1 MRGLALDMSW
11 VPDRCPARRARHCIA
26 VALLLSGFA
35 VPALVLALAQHGA
48 VDGPDNA
55 HTEYLTRMLVRWKSP
70 PDEAPSTLLE
80 CLATPGA
87 ASTVGLHHRV
97 TIQAPLAAVE
107 RVLGD
112 VAHYRDLFPDTVDV
126 HLLAEPHDSEFFVA
140 SWTQRPPVFFLPDVT
155 YELANRIDRSRPGRI
170 VYRYKLRKG
179 DRLLASDGVLVLD
192 AAGPDVTRLEEFD
205 FFRAD
210 WGPLPVGLVWRES
223 MRGAYGADRAIQLK
237 AEHPDWTYPA
247 IEAQRKRLVD
257 QASRLIAGCVAAR
270 QPLRLDE

>member
-1 MRGLALDMSW
+1 M
-11 VPDRCPARRARHCIA
+11 A
-26 VALLLSGFA
+26 VALLVSGCAAPAVFA
-35 VPALVLALAQHGA
+35 TAPQGA
-48 VDGPDNA
+48 VDGPDNVY
-55 HTEYLTRMLVRWKSP
+55 TEYLTRVLARWRSP
-70 PDEAPSTLLE
+70 RGEVPSTLLE
-80 CLATPGA
+80 CLATPGS
-87 ASTVGLHHRV
+87 ASIIGLHHRL
-97 TIQAPLAAVE
+97 TIQAPLAAVG
-107 RVLGD
+107 RVLDD

-155 YELANRIDRSRPGRI
+155 YQLANRVDRSHPGRI

-192 AAGPDVTRLEEFD
+192 AVGPDVTRLEEFD

-210 WGPLPVGLVWRES
+210 WGPVPTDVVWRES
-223 MRGAYGADRAIQLK
+223 LRGAYGTDLAIQLK

-247 IEAQRKRLVD
+247 IEAQRKRLVE
-257 QASRLIAGCVAAR
+257 QANPRIAGCVAAR